1 MNLTQDSKFKWLVFS
16 LALVGAFEFLS
27 LSGWNLP
34 RMIAFPFFLGIILF
48 IGHQTLKE
56 GFQALFQLNFKSINF
71 LMTIAVFGAFYLEKY
86 EEAAIVIVL
95 YNLAEKLE
103 DFGIQKS
110 KISLSNLTE
119 KMPKT
124 ALIKGREFPVPVN
137 EVKLDDI
144 LIIKPGDMIPL
155 DGEVLKGFT
164 AVDESAITGE
174 PIPKD
179 KITGDTVFA
188 GTLNKQ
194 GYIEVKVTKLAKN
207 TSLAKI
213 QEITFQAYQAKAKT
227 QKFMAWFKMGQ
238 NWVTKGDQDPAL
250 I

>member
-1 MNLTQDSKFKWLVFS
+1 MNLSQDSKFKWLVFS
-16 LALVGAFEFLS
+16 LILVGAFEFLS

-34 RMIAFPFFLGIILF
+34 RMIAFPFFLAIILL

-124 ALIKGREFPVPVN
+124 ALIKGREFPIPVN
-137 EVKLDDI
+137 EVKIDDI

-155 DGEVLKGFT
+155 DGEVLTGFT

-179 KITGDTVFA
+179 KIVGDTVFA

-194 GYIEVKVTKLAKN
+194 GYIELC
-207 TSLAKI
+207 
-213 QEITFQAYQAKAKT
+213 FR
-227 QKFMAWFKMGQ
+227 FF
-238 NWVTKGDQDPAL
+238 
-250 I
+250 